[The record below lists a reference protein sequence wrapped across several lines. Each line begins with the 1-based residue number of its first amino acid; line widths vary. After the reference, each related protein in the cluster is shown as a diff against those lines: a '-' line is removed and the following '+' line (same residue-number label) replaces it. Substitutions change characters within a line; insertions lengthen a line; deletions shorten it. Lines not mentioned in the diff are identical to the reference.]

1 MSADLQAL
9 DEKVKSMMEKGQ
21 KMIHCGKQTRDGT
34 PQQKTSC
41 ICKVCGKEG
50 LFTLIKNHIEANH
63 LEGILIP
70 CGLCDKTFSSRN
82 AFSQHKSTSHK

>member
-34 PQQKTSC
+34 PQQKTSS
-41 ICKVCGKEG
+41 ICKVCDKEG
-50 LFTLIKNHIEANH
+50 RPKDIRDHIEANH
-63 LEGILIP
+63 LEGVSIS
-70 CGLCDKTFSSRN
+70 CDLCSKTFQGTLYLGIQTN
-82 AFSQHKSTSHK
+82 TINK